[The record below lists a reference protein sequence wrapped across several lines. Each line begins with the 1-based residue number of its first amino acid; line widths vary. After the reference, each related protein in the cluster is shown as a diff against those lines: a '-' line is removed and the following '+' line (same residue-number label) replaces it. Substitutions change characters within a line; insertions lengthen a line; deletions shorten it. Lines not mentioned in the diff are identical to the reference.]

1 MNTRR
6 FLLAFAL
13 VVFGAAGA
21 HAQFLPDFLV
31 RAELGLATNYSLP
44 DTKLLGASFGVGLGL
59 GIGPVLVTA
68 SAGFDQ
74 FPVDREVL
82 AEEHA
87 EIWEGD
93 ATDVY
98 SIANYPLSFIT
109 ISGDVRYR
117 FNTDEDAA
125 ASFYV
130 MGGPAFFR
138 MSQDAL
144 TITSSK
150 GRHTTAGANWNSYG
164 FLAGG
169 GVDLAVFQE
178 MIWLY
183 AETKTGVGVAGGI
196 NGFEVHY
203 TNLRLGAELRL

>member
-1 MNTRR
+1 MNNRR
-6 FLLAFAL
+6 FLFAL
-13 VVFGAAGA
+13 ALVMFSATGVQ
-21 HAQFLPDFLV
+21 AQFLPDFLF

-44 DTKLLGASFGVGLGL
+44 GTNLLGASFGVGLGL

-74 FPVDREVL
+74 FQADRKVL

-117 FNTDEDAA
+117 FGDGDAGS
-125 ASFYV
+125 SFYV
-130 MGGPAFFR
+130 VGGPAFFR
-138 MSQDAL
+138 MAQDDLA
-144 TITSSK
+144 ITSSK
-150 GRHTTAGANWNSYG
+150 GKHIAPGNSWNSYG
-164 FLAGG
+164 FIAGG
-169 GVDLAVFQE
+169 GFDLAVFEQ

-196 NGFEVHY
+196 DGFEVHY